1 MEPKLQGEKLV
12 KCPRRS
18 EGISQSYKPIKSENP
33 KMKDKITYKPLEP
46 CPFPCRQPDK
56 TWTWKR

>member
-33 KMKDKITYKPLEP
+33 NMNHVLFHADNLIKLELEKDKNTD
-46 CPFPCRQPDK
+46 F
-56 TWTWKR
+56 